1 MPQLDLFMFTYQ
13 LHVFG
18 LFYLLIY
25 IYLRGIVIPNIST
38 VTKYRIKF
46 SESLKSKNIYFL
58 NFFETSNIRFLNK
71 IINRHAQIVHSIN
84 KNILLNKYLLKCWT
98 VYFISRKWN

>member
-18 LFYLLIY
+18 FFYLLIY

-38 VTKYRIKF
+38 VIKYRTKF

-58 NFFETSNIRFLNK
+58 NFFENSNIKFLNK
-71 IINRHAQIVHSIN
+71 IINRNTKILESIN

-98 VYFISRKWN
+98 VYFVIRKWN